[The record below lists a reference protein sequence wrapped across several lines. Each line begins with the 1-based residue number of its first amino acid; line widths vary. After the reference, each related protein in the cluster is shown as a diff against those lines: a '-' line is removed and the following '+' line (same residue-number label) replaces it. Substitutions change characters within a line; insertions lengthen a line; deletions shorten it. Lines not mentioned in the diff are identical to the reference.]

1 MSERDV
7 RPLNVEHWHM
17 DKKAFSVTNAV
28 NPTAHF
34 VVDIMLLQNLQKSFK
49 IFFVGVVVNIR
60 PKNTFDAEHSISNKK
75 LKNLVF
81 EKFAFKAFVN

>member
-7 RPLNVEHWHM
+7 RPLNVEHWHT
-17 DKKAFSVTNAV
+17 DKKAFLVKNAV
-28 NPTAHF
+28 NPIAHF